1 MSEPGNDERGA
12 ESRRILER
20 ISREGGRDPLLS
32 RATAGLRKHVTARDD
47 EAEDAIDRLGSR
59 IGRSLALI
67 LSVGLIIWLIVF
79 LIRRG

>member
-1 MSEPGNDERGA
+1 MSEPGNDERSA

-32 RATAGLRKHVTARDD
+32 RATAGLRNHVTARDG
-47 EAEDAIDRLGSR
+47 EAEDAIDRLGAR

-67 LSVGLIIWLIVF
+67 LSAGLIIWLIVF